1 MRSGRGLRHPLGIM
15 LTIDLRIDRAQ
26 RLLRMIEEDAPLL
39 NVRLAPLSNEHQ
51 RAARLH
57 AERLAQITREEIQR
71 LLEEKASIDVIELN
85 PQAAD

>member
-1 MRSGRGLRHPLGIM
+1 MPGSLGHPLEIM
-15 LTIDLRIDRAQ
+15 LPIDLRIDRAQ

-39 NVRLAPLSNEHQ
+39 NVRVAPLSNEHQ

-57 AERLAQITREEIQR
+57 AERLAQITRAEIKR
-71 LLEEKASIDVIELN
+71 LLEEKDSIDAVESN

>member
-1 MRSGRGLRHPLGIM
+1 M
-15 LTIDLRIDRAQ
+15 LPIDLRIDRAQ

-39 NVRLAPLSNEHQ
+39 NVRVAPLSNEHQ

-57 AERLAQITREEIQR
+57 AERLAQITRDEIQR
-71 LLEEKASIDVIELN
+71 LLEEKDSFDAFEVN

>member
-1 MRSGRGLRHPLGIM
+1 MLPIDMRIH
-15 LTIDLRIDRAQ
+15 RAQ

-39 NVRLAPLSNEHQ
+39 NVRVAPLSNEHQ

-71 LLEEKASIDVIELN
+71 LLEEKESVDAVDVN

>member
-1 MRSGRGLRHPLGIM
+1 M
-15 LTIDLRIDRAQ
+15 LPIDLRIDRAQ

-39 NVRLAPLSNEHQ
+39 NLRVAPLSNEHQ

-57 AERLAQITREEIQR
+57 AERLAEITREEIKR
-71 LLEEKASIDVIELN
+71 LLEEKESVDAVEVN